1 MQCRHIRHIR
11 PHNWNILTFTLSRY
25 DLSEGRTGRQTHAER
40 SPKQYPLVS
49 SNPEGGGVTLVD
61 FHGSGAGR
69 RGTPPRQSSFTAP
82 RCSSTQ
88 STGFELVV
96 TCSNPPPHSQLG
108 SRSIVATTHSQNRD

>member
-49 SNPEGGGVTLVD
+49 SNPEGGGNVSWLSRQRCRTTWYTSATVL
-61 FHGSGAGR
+61 FHCPLLQQYSINWLWAG
-69 RGTPPRQSSFTAP
+69 
-82 RCSSTQ
+82 
-88 STGFELVV
+88 
-96 TCSNPPPHSQLG
+96 
-108 SRSIVATTHSQNRD
+108 